1 MAGVGWGFP
10 RKFTRSNWHTFHLS
24 SIVVHG
30 MAMNGRT
37 RALSLHEGRFAGK
50 EEDECKRA
58 AQPEMKINKL
68 MVHRRLCSRREANDY
83 IKRGL
88 VLVCLQYV
96 ENLTHLKRK
105 HSLSHTH
112 NNAHI
117 IQHIKYA
124 IAFILEY
131 TLHVHD
137 YSEKN
142 LPDEQNKP
150 FHTQKRTTNIY
161 LFTQ

>member
-1 MAGVGWGFP
+1 MRRMAARMAGVGWGFP

-37 RALSLHEGRFAGK
+37 RALSLHEGRFAGQ
-50 EEDECKRA
+50 EEENCK
-58 AQPEMKINKL
+58 QEMKINKL

-88 VLVCLQYV
+88 VLVCLQCV
-96 ENLTHLKRK
+96 QNLIHLKPSTLSLTHTIMPYN
-105 HSLSHTH
+105 STH
-112 NNAHI
+112 
-117 IQHIKYA
+117 KYA

-137 YSEKN
+137 YSEK
-142 LPDEQNKP
+142 KP
-150 FHTQKRTTNIY
+150 SR
-161 LFTQ
+161 